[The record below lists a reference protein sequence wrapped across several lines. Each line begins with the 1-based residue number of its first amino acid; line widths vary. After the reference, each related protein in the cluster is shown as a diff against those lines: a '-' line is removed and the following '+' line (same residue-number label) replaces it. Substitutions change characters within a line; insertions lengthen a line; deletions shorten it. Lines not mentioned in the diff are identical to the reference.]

1 MENKL
6 DLLNVATEKSI
17 VKEFINGGQ
26 LLLI

>member
-17 VKEFINGGQ
+17 VKEFINGGE